1 VRLACFLLLSVC
13 VHLFLILAD
22 RKLTAVFERG
32 MIPIQERYMERDLL
46 KSGRSK
52 KYSELELSRCHL
64 CDSVCKFT
72 DTRTVQ
78 QMIYEKEVR
87 GFVSAV
93 RIANRTARTETGLK
107 SGMNQFSNYVGYIA
121 AGLFAVSGRI
131 GLATVA
137 RTVLLIPLIQNILSL
152 VMVKYVHRRN
162 VIVSK
167 QRLMDLAGK
176 GTGGEKEPDF
186 WDIQI
191 RHLDFSHLCLRY
203 LLGQFSVCGKGQMEY
218 ERVTKNG
225 AGVGLL

>member
-1 VRLACFLLLSVC
+1 MQLACFLLLSVC

-72 DTRTVQ
+72 DTGTVQ

-167 QRLMDLAGK
+167 QRLMDLDRK
-176 GTGGEKEPDF
+176 
-186 WDIQI
+186 
-191 RHLDFSHLCLRY
+191 
-203 LLGQFSVCGKGQMEY
+203 SV
-218 ERVTKNG
+218 V
-225 AGVGLL
+225 